1 MVFKSIRVE
10 KASKLKENEI
20 SVSHD
25 LTAMDFLKQT
35 KSGKG
40 WEVTRSWG

>member
-1 MVFKSIRVE
+1 MVFKYIRAE
-10 KASKLKENEI
+10 KASKLKGNEI

-35 KSGKG
+35 KSRKG
-40 WEVTRSWG
+40 WEVMRSWG